1 LLHRDLKT
9 SNILVHNSGRVAL
22 CDFGLARQFEDPP
35 RALTQLVVTLWY
47 RAPELLFGEC
57 KYGPAIDVWSL
68 GCIFGELICIGEAML
83 QGQGE
88 LDQID
93 KIFQMVGVPTN
104 DNWPDFEQL
113 PNAATST
120 VFHHK
125 SLYLILALFFA
136 FARFA

>member
-1 LLHRDLKT
+1 MAQPLMYGVWGASLE
-9 SNILVHNSGRVAL
+9 N
-22 CDFGLARQFEDPP
+22 
-35 RALTQLVVTLWY
+35 
-47 RAPELLFGEC
+47 LFVLEKPCC
-57 KYGPAIDVWSL
+57 KDKENWIR
-68 GCIFGELICIGEAML
+68 
-83 QGQGE
+83 
-88 LDQID
+88 ID